1 MSIIYTMVSRGTT
14 ILCECT
20 NSGRTGNFSILSRKI
35 LKKIHK
41 TKNTAKKITYVFE
54 GHTFNFMRVQ
64 QLFFMCMADE
74 PYGRNMPFVF
84 LKDVSDQFFQLYP
97 QLAKSVDA
105 AADGAQGGE
114 VNMDDLTVS
123 KLERQIQSDFTREIA
138 DRMLKYSSTDDF
150 DTLSKIQRGISDV
163 QTVMKKNIEK
173 VMDRGT
179 NIHQLV
185 SKSDGL
191 TLSADTFR
199 SKARKL
205 KVQFCRANLKFQL
218 AIAFFVLLLLYL
230 MGASACGWSL
240 SC

>member
-1 MSIIYTMVSRGTT
+1 V
-14 ILCECT
+14 
-20 NSGRTGNFSILSRKI
+20 
-35 LKKIHK
+35 
-41 TKNTAKKITYVFE
+41 
-54 GHTFNFMRVQ
+54 RVQ
-64 QLFFMCMADE
+64 SLFFMCMADE
-74 PYGRNMPFVF
+74 SYGRNMPFVF

-97 QLAKSVDA
+97 QLAKSDS
-105 AADGAQGGE
+105 AADGARGE
-114 VNMDDLTVS
+114 VNMDDLTIS
-123 KLERQIQSDFTREIA
+123 KLERQIQSDFTREMA

-230 MGASACGWSL
+230 FAASACGWSL